1 MSEKFYTIVC
11 HDTKNGE
18 LVSIM
23 SSKDLSDGELKN
35 MKNIKKQLGE
45 FDNEYP
51 YLKYTWLGAVTS
63 QEAKEE
69 NINHD

>member
-23 SSKDLSDGELKN
+23 ASKDLSVNELES
-35 MKNIKKQLGE
+35 MKRMKKQLGR
-45 FDNEYP
+45 FDKHFPN
-51 YLKYTWLGAVTS
+51 LMYTWLGAVTN
-63 QEAKEE
+63 QEAKESRYA
-69 NINHD
+69 